1 MTKQNFKLALLSAK
15 EKTQNLELKTED
27 VKLVSTIISV
37 FNDSK
42 IDIGNN
48 LKETLI
54 AIPPDYLVLAI
65 SAILALI
72 VICLT
77 VGFMYYQ
84 HIHNKSSPLMRENM
98 KTKENDARSIT
109 KSVVKQNYHY
119 TYHVR
124 II

>member
-84 HIHNKSSPLMRENM
+84 HIHNKSSPLMRE
-98 KTKENDARSIT
+98 KRKHEDKR
-109 KSVVKQNYHY
+109 KRRKKYHKK
-119 TYHVR
+119 R
-124 II
+124 R

>member
-27 VKLVSTIISV
+27 VKLVSTI
-37 FNDSK
+37 

-84 HIHNKSSPLMRENM
+84 HIHNKSSPLMRE
-98 KTKENDARSIT
+98 KRKHEDKR
-109 KSVVKQNYHY
+109 KRRKKYHKK
-119 TYHVR
+119 R
-124 II
+124 R

>member
-42 IDIGNN
+42 IDI
-48 LKETLI
+48 
-54 AIPPDYLVLAI
+54 
-65 SAILALI
+65 
-72 VICLT
+72 CLT

-84 HIHNKSSPLMRENM
+84 HIHNKSSPLMRE
-98 KTKENDARSIT
+98 KRKHEDKR
-109 KSVVKQNYHY
+109 KRRKKYHKK
-119 TYHVR
+119 R
-124 II
+124 R